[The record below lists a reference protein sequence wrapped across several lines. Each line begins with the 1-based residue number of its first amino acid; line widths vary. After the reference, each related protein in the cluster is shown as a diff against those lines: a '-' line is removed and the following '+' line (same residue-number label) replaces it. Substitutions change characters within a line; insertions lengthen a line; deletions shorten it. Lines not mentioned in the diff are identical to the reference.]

1 MKLVSTRRYS
11 FANTTSH
18 LRKHLSSAFVST
30 TDRHKF
36 APAHTGTQ
44 AKTYTSRTVF
54 GFHRFTID
62 PRTFST
68 TTTTTTTTDYTRTRT
83 PTHLFHNMSSA
94 NMERGMGGRIEE
106 AFATAKDKGEAVFV
120 SFVTAGYPK
129 AEGES

>member
-1 MKLVSTRRYS
+1 MKLVSTRRYQI
-11 FANTTSH
+11 AITTSL

-30 TDRHKF
+30 VDSHKF
-36 APAHTGTQ
+36 APAHTQ
-44 AKTYTSRTVF
+44 AKTYTSRTVP
-54 GFHRFTID
+54 GFHRLTTD

-68 TTTTTTTTDYTRTRT
+68 TTTTTTTTANTRT

-94 NMERGMGGRIEE
+94 NMQRGMGGRIEE

-129 AEGES
+129 AEGKS